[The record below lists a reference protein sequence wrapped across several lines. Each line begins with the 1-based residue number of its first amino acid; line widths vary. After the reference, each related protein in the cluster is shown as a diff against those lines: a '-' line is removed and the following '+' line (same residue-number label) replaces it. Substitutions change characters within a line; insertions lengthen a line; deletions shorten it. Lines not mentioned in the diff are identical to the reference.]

1 MRVKRRRVRLH
12 LKDGSP
18 SIEGI
23 LFGTVD
29 GHYLL
34 KAARLLKGPEETL
47 SLQGDVEVP
56 RQNVLFLQRI
66 GAGS

>member
-1 MRVKRRRVRLH
+1 MRIARRRVRLH

-18 SIEGI
+18 SIEGV

-34 KAARLLKGPEETL
+34 KAARLLKSADETI

-66 GAGS
+66 GANS